1 MKRFLIH
8 VSTHW
13 CGEED
18 TFRAVAESESDLW
31 DLAEQLA
38 YDNFYSYGHD
48 QDIAEE
54 EGYDPDEME
63 EGDWDELWRQQDATR
78 NSIQSVGQAYFSH
91 KQLEGLNTNQIQ
103 ELLFQE
109 KGINWNDYPTKFRR
123 GSCCIKKYHQTM
135 NQTLRGYWY
144 IDDEIPIFTGEGRD
158 YIEKLI

>member
-1 MKRFLIH
+1 MWKR
-8 VSTHW
+8 
-13 CGEED
+13 
-18 TFRAVAESESDLW
+18 
-31 DLAEQLA
+31 
-38 YDNFYSYGHD
+38 
-48 QDIAEE
+48 
-54 EGYDPDEME
+54 
-63 EGDWDELWRQQDATR
+63 
-78 NSIQSVGQAYFSH
+78 
-91 KQLEGLNTNQIQ
+91 QLEGLNTNQIQ

>member
-1 MKRFLIH
+1 MYEKIIWFIVNSNYCFKFL
-8 VSTHW
+8 
-13 CGEED
+13 
-18 TFRAVAESESDLW
+18 R
-31 DLAEQLA
+31 
-38 YDNFYSYGHD
+38 
-48 QDIAEE
+48 
-54 EGYDPDEME
+54 
-63 EGDWDELWRQQDATR
+63 RQQDATR

>member
-1 MKRFLIH
+1 MNVEFTTTELITDEEILSAFGESIRFDEGKFKIDSFIDCL
-8 VSTHW
+8 
-13 CGEED
+13 ED
-18 TFRAVAESESDLW
+18 R
-31 DLAEQLA
+31 
-38 YDNFYSYGHD
+38 
-48 QDIAEE
+48 
-54 EGYDPDEME
+54 
-63 EGDWDELWRQQDATR
+63 
-78 NSIQSVGQAYFSH
+78 AYFSH